1 MTATILACVGK
12 RGSTDGA
19 GGPKNH
25 RARNYSCKLMEFVER
40 EERNGCALLSLSRP
54 PVNAL
59 WVDLL
64 GELEDAVTSEAEAG
78 ASAIVLTGAGAC
90 FSAGIDTKAA
100 AAADARERADGVR
113 AINATVGALFGV
125 PLPVVA
131 AVNGHALG
139 GGLVLPLACDFVL
152 STRALCKLGLTEAAA
167 GVPFP
172 AVALAAVRARLSP
185 PVFNNLCLTGRT
197 FAPEEGLELGVVD
210 RLCDAEALV
219 DRAVA
224 IATELAALPSF
235 GRVKEQMRA
244 PQVAEMRELAAS
256 DPMLDRWLG

>member
-1 MTATILACVGK
+1 
-12 RGSTDGA
+12 
-19 GGPKNH
+19 
-25 RARNYSCKLMEFVER
+25 MEFVER
-40 EERNGCALLSLSRP
+40 EVKDGFALLRLSRP

-64 GELEDAVTSEAEAG
+64 GELEQAVAGEAEVG
-78 ASAIVLTGAGAC
+78 TSGIVLTGAGSC

-100 AAADARERADGVR
+100 GAADAAERADGAR
-113 AINATVGALFGV
+113 AINTTVAALFGAPV
-125 PLPVVA
+125 PVVA
-131 AVNGHALG
+131 AINGHALG

-197 FAPEEGLELGVVD
+197 FTPEEALGLGVVD

-219 DRAVA
+219 DLAVA
-224 IATELAALPSF
+224 IAAELAALPAF

-244 PQVAEMRELAAS
+244 PHMAEMRELATN
-256 DPMLDRWLG
+256 DPMLDRWLD